1 MIGYLLN
8 IYGMVVGLTFGAIFL
23 ATAIRCIWTRR
34 VYVEP
39 NCPPVEFK
47 TKPIHFALR
56 TAYYLTAGSVLFV
69 IGAIHCKDILG
80 GL

>member
-1 MIGYLLN
+1 MIGYLLD

-23 ATAIRCIWTRR
+23 AMAIRGIWTRR

-39 NCPPVEFK
+39 NFLPIEFK
-47 TKPIHFALR
+47 TKPIRFVVR

-69 IGAIHCKDILG
+69 IGAIYCKDILD